1 MKKISIALCSLLAG
15 LFMFQSC
22 DDVDDQVVPVNDFIW
37 KGLNQFYLWQ
47 GDVPNLSD
55 SKFANQGELNAFLD
69 TYSSPS
75 ALFEDLLYRRDAQNN
90 AADRFSVMTSD
101 YRTLE
106 NLLVGVAVSNGMEF
120 GLVPRGNTGTYYGYV
135 RYILPDTDASEKG
148 LLRGDIFYAID
159 GTEITAEN
167 YYQLLYAQT
176 SYTLNM
182 ADYNSGSITPNGR
195 TVSLTKAQ
203 YAENPIYLTS
213 THTIGS
219 HKIGYLMYNGFYNPY
234 DNQLN
239 AVFGQFASEGVTD
252 LVLDLRYNGG
262 GSVNTATRLGSMI
275 TGQFNG
281 QLFAKEEWNS
291 KMQAYYKDKNPGSLV
306 INFPASLG
314 SGTAINSLHLNKV
327 YILVTGST
335 ASASEL
341 VINSLKPY
349 IDVTVIGSKTVGKNV
364 ASVTLY
370 DSFDFS
376 SKGKNSAHRYAM
388 QPLVLKTVNKDGFS
402 DYTNGMIP
410 DDIYPEDYG
419 NLGVLGDPTEP
430 LYQEAIRLITQA
442 GRKSHNND
450 SSAVEIFKDSKSMR
464 PFGNDMYIENLP
476 QL

>member
-1 MKKISIALCSLLAG
+1 MKKISIVACSLLAG
-15 LFMFQSC
+15 LFALQSC
-22 DDVDDQVVPVNDFIW
+22 DDMDDQVVPVNDFIW

-47 GDVPNLSD
+47 EDVPNLSD
-55 SKFANQGELNAFLD
+55 SKFANQGELNAFLGN
-69 TYSSPS
+69 YSNP
-75 ALFEDLLYRRDAQNN
+75 ATLFEDLLYRRDAQNN
-90 AADRFSVMTSD
+90 PADRFSVITSD

-106 NLLVGVAVSNGMEF
+106 NLLVGVAMSNGMEF

-135 RYILPDTDASEKG
+135 RYVLPDSDASEKG
-148 LLRGDIFYAID
+148 LLRGDIFYGVN
-159 GTEITAEN
+159 GTQLTTEN
-167 YYQLLYAQT
+167 YYQLLYTQT

-182 ADYNSGSITPNGR
+182 ADYDSGNITPNGR
-195 TVSLTKAQ
+195 TVSLTKSQ
-203 YAENPIYLTS
+203 YAENPIYLANTY
-213 THTIGS
+213 TTGS

-239 AVFGQFASEGVTD
+239 NVFGQFASEGVTD

-281 QLFAKEEWNS
+281 QLFAKEQWNS
-291 KMQAYYKDKNPGSLV
+291 KMEAYYQDKNPASLV
-306 INFPASLG
+306 INFPESLG

-327 YILVTGST
+327 YVLVTGAT

-349 IDVTVIGSKTVGKNV
+349 IDVVVIGSKTVGKNV

-376 SKGKNSAHRYAM
+376 SKGKNNAHRYAM
-388 QPLVLKTVNKDGFS
+388 QPLVLKTVNKDGLS
-402 DYTNGMIP
+402 DYTNGIIP
-410 DDIYPEDYG
+410 NEIYPESYG
-419 NLGVLGDPTEP
+419 NLGVLGDPTER
-430 LYQEAIRLITQA
+430 LYQKAISLITQT
-442 GRKSHNND
+442 GRRSD
-450 SSAVEIFKDSKSMR
+450 TEDTDTVEIFKDSKSMR

-476 QL
+476 QQ

>member
-1 MKKISIALCSLLAG
+1 MKKISIVACSLLAG
-15 LFMFQSC
+15 LFTLQSC

-47 GDVPNLSD
+47 EDVPNLSD
-55 SKFANQGELNAFLD
+55 SKFANQGELNAFLG
-69 TYSSPS
+69 TYSSPTT
-75 ALFEDLLYRRDAQNN
+75 LFEDLLYRRDAQNN

-120 GLVPRGNTGTYYGYV
+120 GLVPRGSSGTYYGYV
-135 RYILPDTDASEKG
+135 RYVLPDTDAADKG
-148 LLRGDIFYAID
+148 LLRGDLFYAVN

-167 YYQLLYAQT
+167 YYQLLYTQT
-176 SYTLNM
+176 TYTLNM
-182 ADYNSGSITPNGR
+182 ADYNGGNITPNGR
-195 TVSLTKAQ
+195 TVSLTKSQ
-203 YAENPIYLTS
+203 YAENPIYLANTY
-213 THTIGS
+213 TTGS

-239 AVFGQFASEGVTD
+239 NVFGQFASDGVTD

-281 QLFAKEEWNS
+281 QLFAKEQWNS
-291 KMQAYYKDKNPGSLV
+291 KMEAYYKDKNPGSLV
-306 INFPASLG
+306 INFPESLG
-314 SGTAINSLHLNKV
+314 SGVAINSLHLNKV
-327 YILVTGST
+327 YVLVTGAT

-349 IDVTVIGSKTVGKNV
+349 IDVTVIGSRTVGKNM

-376 SKGKNSAHRYAM
+376 SKGKNNAHRYAM
-388 QPLVLKTVNKDGFS
+388 QPLVLKTVNKDGLS

-410 DDIYPEDYG
+410 DDIYPENYG
-419 NLGVLGDPTEP
+419 NLGVLGDPSER
-430 LYQEAIRLITQA
+430 LYQEAIRLITQT
-442 GRKSHNND
+442 GRRAD
-450 SSAVEIFKDSKSMR
+450 SGDTDAVEIFKDSKSMR